1 MEQPDVAAR
10 HRRELEKGERFAFG
24 RNWQRFLT
32 TVDED
37 RIRASTVAL
46 LDSLGVADLRGRSF
60 LDIGCGSGLSA
71 LAAIRSGARVTAF
84 DYDPEAVA
92 ATREMLERWAPD
104 GSEWTVLNGSAL
116 DREFVLGLGDH
127 DIVHSWGVLHHTGAM
142 WDACTIAAEAVP
154 PGGTLFIAIYN
165 DAGEKSLVWARRK
178 RRYVRLPAGVRT
190 AYAWM
195 LIIAAETMFLARALR
210 EGTPGAWLRR
220 WTHERPVRG
229 MSRYRDWIDW
239 IGGYPY
245 EYASAGEVLER
256 MRDLG
261 LEGGVVVA
269 NDGTGCNEFVFTRG
283 GA

>member
-10 HRRELEKGERFAFG
+10 HRRELEGGERFAFG
-24 RNWQRFLT
+24 RNWRRFLS

-37 RIRASTVAL
+37 RILASEAAL
-46 LDSLGVADLRGRSF
+46 LAALGVPDLRGRSF

-71 LAAIRSGARVTAF
+71 LAAIRSGARLTAF

-92 ATREMLERWAPD
+92 ATRELLGRWAPE

-116 DREFVLGLGDH
+116 DREFVHGLGPH
-127 DIVHSWGVLHHTGAM
+127 DIVHSWGVLHHTGSM
-142 WDACTIAAEAVP
+142 WEACSIAAGAVP
-154 PGGTLFIAIYN
+154 AGGTLFIALYN
-165 DAGEKSLVWARRK
+165 DAGEKSVAWTRRK
-178 RRYVRLPAGVRT
+178 RRYVRLPAGART
-190 AYAWM
+190 AYAWL
-195 LIIAAETMFLARALR
+195 LILAAESLFLVRALGD
-210 EGTPGAWLRR
+210 GTPGAWLRR
-220 WTHERPVRG
+220 WGRERPVRG

-245 EYASAGEVLER
+245 EYASADEVLSR
-256 MRDLG
+256 MHALD

>member
-10 HRRELEKGERFAFG
+10 HRRELEDGERFAFG

-37 RIRASTVAL
+37 RIRASTAAL
-46 LDSLGVADLRGRSF
+46 LDSLGVPDLRGRSF

-92 ATREMLERWAPD
+92 ATRELLGRWAPAD
-104 GSEWTVLNGSAL
+104 AEWKVLNGSAL
-116 DREFVLGLGDH
+116 DREFVVGLGHH

-142 WDACTIAAEAVP
+142 WKACGIAADAVP
-154 PGGTLFIAIYN
+154 PGGMLLIAIYN
-165 DAGEKSLVWARRK
+165 DAGAKSEAWTRRK
-178 RRYVRLPAGVRT
+178 RRYVRLPSGLRT
-190 AYAWM
+190 LYAWT
-195 LIIAAETMFLARALR
+195 LIAAGETLFLARAVR
-210 EGTPGAWLRR
+210 DRTPGAWLRR

-245 EYASAGEVLER
+245 EYASAGEVLEH
-256 MRDLG
+256 MRALG

-269 NDGTGCNEFVFTRG
+269 NDGTGCNEFVFTRS